1 MDKFSVNSYMS
12 LMNTEGRFWVIGDEK
27 MYQLINFLINIGMVL
42 NRWIY
47 QLVDL
52 SLQIFM
58 SNTVFEDTIGSVF
71 KVAVNLYSSLFSSL
85 GTTLF
90 IFALVSIF
98 MVFTL
103 SSPQEAFRKIVVLF
117 AVIGINF
124 VVYSRGEEYLNDV
137 NGIFEEVETVMTF
150 AIALP
155 MFDNE
160 GNQTELNAGAESS
173 VDVMRETYFKVS
185 MQQTFAMV
193 NFGTP
198 EYKKEFDDFLYTV
211 EQENDSE
218 AKEEVQSKVKE
229 ASEENRYL
237 SPDGA
242 LDKLFIS
249 VYAVVSN
256 LFVGAP
262 LLLIAVMKFLLKII
276 ILCMVFGLPIL
287 SILSLIP
294 KFSNSIFNGIGKMMM
309 VFFIGT
315 FLSVAMYLFFFV
327 MTLIDSSV
335 IALARVAGGA
345 NLISCVLAAIVK
357 GVTIFCIV
365 KFRNQIVSFVT
376 GGRVTNVNGMDRRM
390 LRELRKNRKNSD
402 VDVRVSNPSNADD
415 SKDSSNSSDLPDVD
429 SRDYTD
435 PVEIENWQDNVSSEK
450 EQPDPDH
457 TETNENRADI
467 EKVDLEKDIE
477 ENKEEA
483 AELERNEEESDI
495 DRVDPVE
502 ILPADLEKGV
512 EEDREETAE
521 LERNEEDNDIA
532 RVDSV
537 EVLPT
542 DFEKLEVEEPDSV
555 KVETENLESLEAAA
569 PPEHEYGD
577 PNSIEVNNQV
587 NHEMNDYSTLEEPP
601 EVNHEEYYQ
610 ELEMLRNE

>member
-12 LMNTEGRFWVIGDEK
+12 LMNTEGSFWVIGDEK

-98 MVFTL
+98 MIFTL

-137 NGIFEEVETVMTF
+137 NGIFEEVETVMTS

-185 MQQTFAMV
+185 MQQAFAMV

-198 EYKKEFDDFLYTV
+198 EYKKEFEKFLYTV
-211 EQENDSE
+211 DQENDE
-218 AKEEVQSKVKE
+218 NAKKDLKDNVRE

-237 SPDGA
+237 TPDGG
-242 LDKLFIS
+242 LDKMFIS
-249 VYAVVSN
+249 AYAVVSN

-287 SILSLIP
+287 SLLSLIP

-309 VFFIGT
+309 VFFIGV

-335 IALARVAGGA
+335 IALAGVAGGA
-345 NLISCVLAAIVK
+345 TLVSCVLAAIVK
-357 GVTIFCIV
+357 GVTVFCIV

-402 VDVRVSNPSNADD
+402 VDVRVSNPSNADTSD
-415 SKDSSNSSDLPDVD
+415 NEESSNSTDLSDVD

-435 PVEIENWQDNVSSEK
+435 PVEIENWQDNVSNQE

-457 TETNENRADI
+457 TETNENRADT
-467 EKVDLEKDIE
+467 EKIDLEKDIE
-477 ENKEEA
+477 EEQEEA
-483 AELERNEEESDI
+483 ADLERIEVENDVETDVET
-495 DRVDPVE
+495 VDPVE
-502 ILPADLEKGV
+502 VLPADL
-512 EEDREETAE
+512 
-521 LERNEEDNDIA
+521 
-532 RVDSV
+532 
-537 EVLPT
+537 
-542 DFEKLEVEEPDSV
+542 EKLEVEEPEPV
-555 KVETENLESLEAAA
+555 EVETENLDSLEAAE

-577 PNSIEVNNQV
+577 PDSVEVNNQV

-601 EVNHEEYYQ
+601 EVNHEEYYE